1 MISPWRRARLVPV
14 AEFEDRPAAEAAWA
28 RLQEAEVPAL
38 VESDPGALGGR
49 PVTRLMVETDHVEA
63 AQRILSTPADS

>member
-14 AEFEDRPAAEAAWA
+14 AEFGDRTAAEAAWA
-28 RLQEAEVPAL
+28 RLQEADVPAL

-49 PVTRLMVETDHVEA
+49 AMTRLMVETDQVEA
-63 AQRILSTPADS
+63 AQRILATPADS

>member
-14 AEFEDRPAAEAAWA
+14 AEFEDRNAAETAWA
-28 RLQEAEVPAL
+28 ALQEAEIPAL

-49 PVTRLMVETDHVEA
+49 PVSRLMVETDQVEA
-63 AQRILSTPADS
+63 AQRILSMPTD